1 MDAAI
6 QIGSKSIDT
15 PTLVRKMLQY
25 RLLEKFVQ
33 ESTVDDLL
41 EDVSCN
47 PVLALETYCQRRKL
61 ETEELK
67 QAWCKQEHLST
78 EQMQAEALREAKLAQ
93 FQEENWG
100 DRLQTFF
107 LQRKDQLDRVVY
119 SMIRVKSADLAQEL
133 YFRICDDGASFASLA
148 KQYSEGK
155 EAQTGGLVG
164 PVELKVPHPTLAKML
179 QVSEENQLWS
189 PTKIGD
195 WFVIV
200 RFEKGIP
207 AQLDATMRQRL
218 LDEQFQAL
226 LRQRMQA
233 SPVKLLPKQDKSQSS
248 KTAQNKT
255 EPNKTEP
262 NKIVKTKAVKVKRQ
276 QPLPQVASSQKETS
290 QSSSETAVIASV

>member
-25 RLLEKFVQ
+25 RLLERFVQ
-33 ESTVDDLL
+33 ESTVDDLI
-41 EDVSCN
+41 EDVSFD
-47 PVLALETYCQRRKL
+47 PALALEAYCQRRKL
-61 ETEELK
+61 GTEELK
-67 QAWCKQEHLST
+67 QTWCKQEHLSA

-93 FQEENWG
+93 FKEEKWG

-107 LQRKDQLDRVVY
+107 LQQKDQLDRVVY

-133 YFRICDDGASFASLA
+133 YFRLCDDGVSFASLA

-200 RFEKGIP
+200 RFEKRIS
-207 AQLDATMRQRL
+207 AQLDTATRQRL
-218 LDEQFQAL
+218 LNEQFQTL
-226 LRQRMQA
+226 LQQRMQA
-233 SPVKLLPKQDKSQSS
+233 SPVKLLPKQNRSQ
-248 KTAQNKT
+248 
-255 EPNKTEP
+255 PNKPEQ
-262 NKIVKTKAVKVKRQ
+262 NKRQ
-276 QPLPQVASSQKETS
+276 QSLSQEASSQKEML
-290 QSSSETAVIASV
+290 QSSLETAVSASV